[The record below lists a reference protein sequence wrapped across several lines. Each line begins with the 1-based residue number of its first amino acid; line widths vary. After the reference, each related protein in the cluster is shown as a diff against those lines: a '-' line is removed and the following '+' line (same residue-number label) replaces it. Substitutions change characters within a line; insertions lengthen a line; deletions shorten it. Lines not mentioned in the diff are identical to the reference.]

1 MKQETTREK
10 LINAIIRLAEDEYET
25 NSDYL
30 LLAKQSEDELID
42 TLIAIA
48 EWHQEN
54 CQESQLNFINLIK
67 QTK

>member
-1 MKQETTREK
+1 MKKETTREK
-10 LINAIIRLAEDEYET
+10 LIKAIVRLAEDEYET

-48 EWHQEN
+48 EWHQQN
-54 CQESQLNFINLIK
+54 YQDTQLLNLQIIK
-67 QTK
+67 TK

>member
-10 LINAIIRLAEDEYET
+10 LINAIVRLAEDEYET

-30 LLAKQSEDELID
+30 LLAKQSEDELVD

-48 EWHQEN
+48 EWHQN
-54 CQESQLNFINLIK
+54 NFQQSERNLIDLINQIK
-67 QTK
+67 

>member
-1 MKQETTREK
+1 MKKETTREK
-10 LINAIIRLAEDEYET
+10 LINAIVQLAEDEYET

-48 EWHQEN
+48 EWHQQN
-54 CQESQLNFINLIK
+54 SNQ
-67 QTK
+67 